1 MLGEAAGAGA
11 VVSGFVAMGVAAWT
25 VKRVQELDREVAV
38 LRKSDEFA
46 DRIIDGIKD
55 ELRAIEERSTGRL
68 EALEAKVETLALRV
82 AQMNGSDG

>member
-1 MLGEAAGAGA
+1 MWGDAAGAGA
-11 VVSGFVAMGVAAWT
+11 VVSGFVAMGVAGWT
-25 VKRVQELDREVAV
+25 VHRVQELDREVAV

-55 ELRAIEERSTGRL
+55 DLRAIEERSTGRL

>member
-1 MLGEAAGAGA
+1 MLSDAAGAGA
-11 VVSGFVAMGVAAWT
+11 VISGLIAMGVAGWT

-46 DRIIDGIKD
+46 DRIIEGIKD

-68 EALEAKVETLALRV
+68 QALESKVEMLTLKV
-82 AQMNGSDG
+82 VQINGSDG